1 MLAENSDYKTIL
13 KESQRLYKNISRR
26 IKNIM
31 KYGDN
36 LPQYAVHKWKEFKDK
51 FPERITKRLEP
62 KKLVSIYR
70 DLKYINALKTSTI
83 KGAKRTQKVFVP
95 VKEKLNVLSKSAQDK
110 FWDIY
115 SKLYEHTA
123 TMERFK
129 YELFDTIVDYTYK
142 GTDEDKAVI
151 DIIRAYD
158 QSLMQMEGAGNDEQ
172 IRLLFTSKLE
182 KLLQ

>member
-13 KESQRLYKNISRR
+13 KESQRLYKNLSRR
-26 IKNIM
+26 MTNIM
-31 KYGDN
+31 KYGDKAS
-36 LPQYAVHKWKEFKDK
+36 QHAVSKWKEFNDE

-70 DLKYINALKTSTI
+70 DLKYINALKTSTV
-83 KGAKRTQKVFVP
+83 KGAIRTKKVFVP
-95 VKEKLNVLSKSAQDK
+95 VKEKLNVLSKSSQDK

-115 SKLYEHTA
+115 SKLYEHTT

-129 YELFDTIVDYTYK
+129 YELFDTIIDYVYE
-142 GTDEDKAVI
+142 GIDEDKAVI

-158 QSLMQMEGAGNDEQ
+158 QSLMQMEGAGTDEQ
-172 IRLLFTSKLE
+172 VRLLFTSKLE
-182 KLLQ
+182 KLLE